1 LQKTIMTALQRFSRF
16 IGNTFA
22 LWAALFAMAGFLAP
36 SLFTSFIAPYIPWL
50 LGIIMFGMGLT
61 LAPSDFKILG
71 QHPKAVL
78 IGVVAQFVIMP
89 TTAYLLSRAL
99 NLPPEVAIGVVLV
112 GACPGGTASNVMTF
126 LAHGNVALSVA
137 VTSISTLLAPLLTPA
152 VFFLFANQWIDVSA
166 TTMLVSILQ
175 MVLLPIVLGVVAH
188 TLFRKQTAAAIDVLP
203 LISVLAI
210 VLIIG
215 AVVAGSRAQIIE
227 TGLLIFGVVVLHN
240 AIGYALGFLAAKL
253 FGLPY
258 DAQKTLAIEVGM
270 QNSGLG
276 AALAKAHFAMMPLVA
291 VPSAIFSVWHNIS
304 GSLLASYWAT
314 KAEKQAQAAQKENT
328 TAK

>member
-1 LQKTIMTALQRFSRF
+1 MTALQRFSRF

-50 LGIIMFGMGLT
+50 LGIIMF
-61 LAPSDFKILG
+61 FKILG

-112 GACPGGTASNVMTF
+112 GACPGGTASNVMTY
-126 LAHGNVALSVA
+126 LARGNVALSVA

-328 TAK
+328 AAK

>member
-1 LQKTIMTALQRFSRF
+1 MTALQRFSRF

-36 SLFTSFIAPYIPWL
+36 SLFTSLIAPYIPWL

-89 TTAYLLSRAL
+89 TTAYLLSLAL

-126 LAHGNVALSVA
+126 LARGNVALSVA

>member
-1 LQKTIMTALQRFSRF
+1 MTALQRFSRF

-89 TTAYLLSRAL
+89 TTAYLLSLAL

-126 LAHGNVALSVA
+126 LARGNVALSVA

-314 KAEKQAQAAQKENT
+314 KAEKQAQTAQKENT
-328 TAK
+328 AAK

>member
-1 LQKTIMTALQRFSRF
+1 MTALQRFSRF

-36 SLFTSFIAPYIPWL
+36 SLFTRFIAPYIPWL

-126 LAHGNVALSVA
+126 LARGNVALSVA

-328 TAK
+328 AAK